1 MSPFLHIAREAA
13 EDPLAAT
20 RAIMARIAAL
30 DKAAQRAALDSLAAW
45 RQEILAQIIK
55 AEGFDAMRLPKLL
68 MSVDRLADDWAQ
80 KYSIDSREL
89 VRRGFEIGID
99 KVDDPL
105 RAAGIDVRFPEP
117 SLSVLQA
124 SRVATVDLIT
134 RLSLDAR
141 EEIKR
146 EILLAANGA
155 KTPFEALKE
164 IEATLDDPA
173 TFGTIAN
180 RAEIITRTETG
191 RVLSLATQAR
201 QEEAAKVV
209 AGLKKQWLWSGVS
222 RLNHRA
228 INGQVREIDE
238 PFDLPASRTCPAE
251 QLMFPRDPNGSAC
264 NTVNC
269 FLPGAEVSGE
279 FIGGSKAFYAGPARE
294 ITSRRGYKL
303 AVTPNHPVMTE
314 HGLIFAHRLQK
325 GDRLLSHAVRKDGF
339 VFGMKNKQDRPSL
352 IENVFDAVAVESLT
366 VPVVKVGGN
375 FHGDAVNMKGEIHAV
390 RSDRVHPA
398 GEAAGLLQLGV
409 DFVLKVAGVKQ
420 RDLTSFGPSLHP
432 RRRYGGSPTGA
443 PGGSALRFDRS
454 PVALEFRPYDTS
466 GCGNISDG
474 NLAIA
479 EPFSESAA
487 RNAELAS
494 ELLDRCPG
502 AIALDDV
509 VEVRDFYYLGHV
521 YDLESTSGLLIAE
534 NILTSNCGC
543 QSIPY
548 KSDWNLQKLA
558 A

>member
-55 AEGFDAMRLPKLL
+55 AKGFDAVRLPQLL

-80 KYSIDSREL
+80 KYSLDSREL
-89 VRRGFEIGID
+89 VRRGFEIGIA

-134 RLSLDAR
+134 RLGNDAR

-155 KTPFEALKE
+155 KTPFAALKE

-180 RAEIITRTETG
+180 RAEVITRTETG

-228 INGQVREIDE
+228 INGQVREIAE

-251 QLMFPRDPNGSAC
+251 QLMFPRDPGGSAC
-264 NTVNC
+264 NT
-269 FLPGAEVSGE
+269 
-279 FIGGSKAFYAGPARE
+279 I
-294 ITSRRGYKL
+294 
-303 AVTPNHPVMTE
+303 
-314 HGLIFAHRLQK
+314 
-325 GDRLLSHAVRKDGF
+325 
-339 VFGMKNKQDRPSL
+339 
-352 IENVFDAVAVESLT
+352 
-366 VPVVKVGGN
+366 
-375 FHGDAVNMKGEIHAV
+375 
-390 RSDRVHPA
+390 
-398 GEAAGLLQLGV
+398 
-409 DFVLKVAGVKQ
+409 
-420 RDLTSFGPSLHP
+420 
-432 RRRYGGSPTGA
+432 
-443 PGGSALRFDRS
+443 
-454 PVALEFRPYDTS
+454 
-466 GCGNISDG
+466 
-474 NLAIA
+474 
-479 EPFSESAA
+479 
-487 RNAELAS
+487 
-494 ELLDRCPG
+494 
-502 AIALDDV
+502 
-509 VEVRDFYYLGHV
+509 
-521 YDLESTSGLLIAE
+521 
-534 NILTSNCGC
+534 NCGC

-548 KSDWNLQKLA
+548 KSGWNLEKLA